1 MVGTISFTPI
11 PFYPFFSFCQ
21 NLLPRLV
28 NSNIILVM
36 ADLIE
41 KIKDSGLTG
50 RGGAGFPT
58 GKKWEAVKNAP
69 GTKKYIIANGSEGE
83 LAVEKDGWLLEN
95 YPEEI
100 INGIKLALEYLEAEQ
115 AFLYLRQD
123 YFEKYQEN
131 LKKIIG
137 DWPMEIFREPGGY
150 LCGEETTLIESMEG
164 KRLEPREKPPYPTES
179 GLENCPTLVN
189 NLETFYAVAKI
200 AKGEYKQE
208 RLYTLSGDIPH
219 PGVFE
224 LPEDW
229 PIEKIL
235 HKTLNWPPEDFFV
248 QAGGGASGTIFTSD
262 ELEGKISGSG
272 ALVVYNRE
280 KTDLKA
286 LMKKWLDFYFQENCG
301 KCVPCREGVYRLR
314 ELLNQVAVDWELVK
328 EICLV
333 LREAS
338 FCPLGKSVAAPME
351 SFIAKVIKK

>member
-1 MVGTISFTPI
+1 
-11 PFYPFFSFCQ
+11 
-21 NLLPRLV
+21 
-28 NSNIILVM
+28 M

-58 GKKWEAVKNAP
+58 GKKWEVVKNAP
-69 GTKKYIIANGSEGE
+69 GKKKYVIANGSEGE
-83 LAVEKDGWLLEN
+83 PAVGKDGWLLEN

-100 INGIKLALEYLEAEQ
+100 IAGIKLALEILPAQKAFIYLNK
-115 AFLYLRQD
+115 D
-123 YFEKYQEN
+123 YFEKYQDD
-131 LKKIIG
+131 LQKIIG
-137 DWPMEIFREPGGY
+137 ELPIEIFREPGGY
-150 LCGEETTLIESMEG
+150 LCGEETTLIESLAG
-164 KRLEPREKPPYPTES
+164 RRLEPREKPPYPTER

-208 RLYTLSGDIPH
+208 RLYTISGDVSH

-235 HKTLNWPPEDFFV
+235 HKTMNWPQEDFFV
-248 QAGGGASGTIFTSD
+248 QAGGGMSGTIFTSD
-262 ELEGKISGSG
+262 ELENRISGSG
-272 ALVVYNRE
+272 ALVVYDRE
-280 KTDLKA
+280 KTDSKT
-286 LMKKWLDFYFQENCG
+286 LMQKWLNFYWEENCG

-314 ELLNQVAVDWELVK
+314 ELLNQEKVDWELVK

-338 FCPLGKSVAAPME
+338 FCYLGKSVAMIME
-351 SFIAKVIKK
+351 SFVAKVNRK